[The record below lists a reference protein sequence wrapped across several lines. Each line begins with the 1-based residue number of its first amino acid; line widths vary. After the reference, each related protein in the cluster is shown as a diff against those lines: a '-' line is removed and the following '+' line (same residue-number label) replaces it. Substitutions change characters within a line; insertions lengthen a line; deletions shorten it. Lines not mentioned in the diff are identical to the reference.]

1 MLSQGRFV
9 ILRSGS
15 WFGKHG
21 SLIDGVGTTKMVAPK
36 DFDSPDSSALP
47 ASAEIML
54 ALPTVQEYTSEVSH
68 LQGNKSSPQDL
79 PPTSTPGS
87 MIIINVNPVKDILGL
102 IREKRDNTPKLLQE
116 LASIHQP
123 DQ

>member
-1 MLSQGRFV
+1 MLSQGRFA

-47 ASAEIML
+47 ESAEMML
-54 ALPTVQEYTSEVSH
+54 ALPTVQEYTSEASH

-79 PPTSTPGS
+79 PPPPLLVA

-116 LASIHQP
+116 LASIYQP
-123 DQ
+123 NQ